1 MPQWL
6 DEGRTLGATSQG
18 TPNPVLQGRKVR
30 RDGRRGKV
38 AGRKARGTDAVR
50 PGLKAIT
57 PLARSRSESQGQV
70 SPDHFRG
77 DRKRR
82 TAFTF

>member
-1 MPQWL
+1 MKAG
-6 DEGRTLGATSQG
+6 DFAATSQG
-18 TPNPVLQGRKVR
+18 TTNPVLQGTRMR

-38 AGRKARGTDAVR
+38 TGRKARGTEAVR
-50 PGLKAIT
+50 PRLKAII

-70 SPDHFRG
+70 SPDYFRG

-82 TAFTF
+82 TASTF